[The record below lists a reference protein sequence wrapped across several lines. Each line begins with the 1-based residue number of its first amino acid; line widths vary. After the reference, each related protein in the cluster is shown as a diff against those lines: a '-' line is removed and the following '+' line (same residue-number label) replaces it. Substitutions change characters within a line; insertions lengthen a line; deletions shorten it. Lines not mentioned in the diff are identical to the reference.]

1 MAAGGKGRAGEA
13 SGKGDGRSR
22 QTSSHK
28 AVGKR
33 PSKRLKCERNSQ
45 VKSGLEGCMCKSENS
60 SAPITPAEGSPSK
73 GTDHHVIQ
81 LEKRESIPETGGE
94 KQKEDDVSSKL
105 RAAKASSAPSKTES
119 NEDLQDRAC
128 REENSCES
136 LSLEGNC
143 MKDGDV
149 PKKLTELDN
158 SAFLDEDSNQPMP
171 VDRFFGNIDFMQDE
185 LAAVLPSTTMSR
197 REYRRLHF
205 IAKEDE
211 EEEEDDEDVL

>member
-1 MAAGGKGRAGEA
+1 MAAGGKGRAGA
-13 SGKGDGRSR
+13 GSGKGDGGSR
-22 QTSSHK
+22 QASSHK
-28 AVGKR
+28 AVGRR
-33 PSKRLKCERNSQ
+33 PSKRLKCERNSR
-45 VKSGLEGCMCKSENS
+45 VKSGLEGCMCESENPPAS
-60 SAPITPAEGSPSK
+60 KTPAEGSPSK
-73 GTDHHVIQ
+73 GTDHHEIQ
-81 LEKRESIPETGGE
+81 LEKSERIPETGGE
-94 KQKEDDVSSKL
+94 KQEKEGDVSSKPH
-105 RAAKASSAPSKTES
+105 AAKASSAPSKTES

-136 LSLEGNC
+136 LILEGNC
-143 MKDGDV
+143 LKDGDV

-171 VDRFFGNIDFMQDE
+171 LDRFFGNIDFMQDE

-211 EEEEDDEDVL
+211 EEDDEDVL